1 MTNETTVQSGEESAN
16 PVRRSATIL
25 LVDDDVNFRNGVRRV
40 FWLLRKGLNL
50 LLLEAGQGS
59 EALTVLQTHPVDCIL
74 LDYRLPGGNGLE
86 WIERFRAGHATVP
99 VIMITGEGDEETAVL
114 ALKKGAVDYLVKG
127 GLTPENLQRAILHA
141 LEKEEMRIALERQR
155 GELLDAERQRV
166 MIESLG
172 TACHHIGQPM
182 TVISLYLQMMSD
194 KEAVPEKQTMI
205 QECLHAT
212 EQVAV
217 ILERLQRV
225 SEYRRV
231 PYLVSGKA
239 DGTESKDAILDV

>member
-1 MTNETTVQSGEESAN
+1 MVTETIESVAAKSTAA
-16 PVRRSATIL
+16 RRSATVL
-25 LVDDDVNFRNGVRRV
+25 LVDDDSNFRNGMRRI
-40 FWLLRKGLNL
+40 FWLLRKGVNL

-59 EALTVLQTHPVDCIL
+59 EALTVLESYKVDCIL

-86 WIERFRAGHATVP
+86 WIERFHAGHANIP

-114 ALKKGAVDYLVKG
+114 ALRKGAVDYLVKG
-127 GLTPENLQRAILHA
+127 GLTPESLHRSILNA
-141 LEKEEMRIALERQR
+141 LEKEEMRVALERQR

-182 TVISLYLQMMSD
+182 TVISLYLQMMQD
-194 KEAVPEKQTMI
+194 NETTPEKQAMI
-205 QECLHAT
+205 QECLNAASR
-212 EQVAV
+212 VGA

-239 DGTESKDAILDV
+239 PGSEPGDAILDV